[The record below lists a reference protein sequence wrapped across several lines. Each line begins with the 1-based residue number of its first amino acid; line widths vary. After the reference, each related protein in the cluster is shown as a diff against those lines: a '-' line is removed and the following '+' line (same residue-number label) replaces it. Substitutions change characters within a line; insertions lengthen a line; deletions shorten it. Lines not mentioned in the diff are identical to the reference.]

1 MDIDPLRRTVLAAFQ
16 IPSWYNL
23 VVLVVR
29 RGPVLAAFQIPSWY
43 NSASMIPITRM
54 VLAAFQIPSWY
65 NKKGSMEQSVHV
77 LAAFQIPS
85 WYNKVVEVENVII
98 VLAAFQIP
106 SWYNGRKKKAPVTWC
121 FLLFPL
127 FKITEKRYQSGSIND
142 PACFFEKGCPL
153 AKRGHYLAGTSEEA
167 PCLGSGPSNSPVGI
181 MKLPSNLHCSIYG
194 VLMK

>member
-1 MDIDPLRRTVLAAFQ
+1 MSWQPSKSPVGIIEIPDYDCPSKSWQPSKSPVGIMSILNEPLKILSWQPSKSPVGIIGAVLTAVYAWSWQ
-16 IPSWYNL
+16 PSKSPVGIILRSPWNL
-23 VVLVVR
+23 LS
-29 RGPVLAAFQIPSWY
+29 P
-43 NSASMIPITRM
+43 
-54 VLAAFQIPSWY
+54 
-65 NKKGSMEQSVHV
+65 
-77 LAAFQIPS
+77 
-85 WYNKVVEVENVII
+85 